1 MKDYCKR
8 RGQSL
13 WEQEEACYCNV
24 EDTPQRTHHE
34 ICKGLKGQA
43 EKNFFFNRENRG
55 SLERTMHGE
64 VECAGDR

>member
-43 EKNFFFNRENRG
+43 EKNFFF
-55 SLERTMHGE
+55 LTERTEG
-64 VECAGDR
+64 A